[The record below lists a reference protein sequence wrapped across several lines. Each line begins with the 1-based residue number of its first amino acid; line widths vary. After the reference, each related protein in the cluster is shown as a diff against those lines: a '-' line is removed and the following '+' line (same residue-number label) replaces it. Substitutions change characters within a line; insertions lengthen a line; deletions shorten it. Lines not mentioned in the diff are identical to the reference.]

1 LERAVLKGFKD
12 FLMRGNVIDLAVAV
26 VVGSAFTALVT
37 SFTTSI
43 IKPVIAAMGGGNVT
57 GLTVQLRAGNQ
68 ASIIDFAAV
77 INAVITF
84 LITAA
89 VVYFLFV
96 VPMRRVQERRRK
108 GETDGQ
114 SEPTDVELLLEI
126 RDLLRREQGLPAVK
140 GLAAQD
146 GETAE
151 AGQDDKVGAS
161 TASNGSKSDGSKS

>member
-1 LERAVLKGFKD
+1 MLKGFKD

-43 IKPVIAAMGGGNVT
+43 IKPIIAATGGANVT
-57 GLTVQLRAGNQ
+57 GLSIQLRAGNE

-84 LITAA
+84 FITAA

-96 VPMRRVQERRRK
+96 LPMKKIQERRKK
-108 GETDGQ
+108 GKEQGQ
-114 SEPTDVELLLEI
+114 AEPTDVELLLEI
-126 RDLLRREQGLPAVK
+126 RDLLRREQGLPPIK
-140 GLAAQD
+140 GLATD
-146 GETAE
+146 N
-151 AGQDDKVGAS
+151 DKVSA
-161 TASNGSKSDGSKS
+161 NGQRK

>member
-1 LERAVLKGFKD
+1 MFKGFKD
-12 FLMRGNVIDLAVAV
+12 FLMRGNVVDLAVAV

-43 IKPVIAAMGGGNVT
+43 IKPVIAATGGGNVS
-57 GLTVQLRAGNQ
+57 GLSIQLREGNE

-96 VPMRRVQERRRK
+96 LPMKTFNERRKK
-108 GETDGQ
+108 GEETLSD
-114 SEPTDVELLLEI
+114 PTDVELLQEI

-140 GLAAQD
+140 GLA
-146 GETAE
+146 GESE
-151 AGQDDKVGAS
+151 KVEAS
-161 TASNGSKSDGSKS
+161 TDGQQK

>member
-1 LERAVLKGFKD
+1 MFKGFKD

-37 SFTTSI
+37 SFTSSI
-43 IKPVIAAMGGGNVT
+43 IKPIIAATGGGNVT
-57 GLTVQLRAGNQ
+57 GLSIQLREGNQ

-96 VPMRRVQERRRK
+96 LPMKTINERRKK
-108 GETDGQ
+108 GKEETPED
-114 SEPTDVELLLEI
+114 PTDVELLLEI

-140 GLAAQD
+140 GLASQLEKAKVSGD
-146 GETAE
+146 GH
-151 AGQDDKVGAS
+151 K
-161 TASNGSKSDGSKS
+161 K

>member
-1 LERAVLKGFKD
+1 VLKGFKD

-43 IKPVIAAMGGGNVT
+43 IKPIIAATGGGNVT
-57 GLTVQLRAGNQ
+57 GLSIQLRAGNT

-84 LITAA
+84 FITAA

-96 VPMRRVQERRRK
+96 LPMKKISERRKK
-108 GETDGQ
+108 GKEDGQ

-126 RDLLRREQGLPAVK
+126 RDLLRREQGLPTIK
-140 GLAAQD
+140 GLAVEED
-146 GETAE
+146 TGGEKATV
-151 AGQDDKVGAS
+151 AG
-161 TASNGSKSDGSKS
+161 NGQQN

>member
-1 LERAVLKGFKD
+1 MLKGFKD

-37 SFTTSI
+37 AVTNSL
-43 IKPVIAAMGGGNVT
+43 IKPVIAATGGTNVSGLSIHIVPGNE
-57 GLTVQLRAGNQ
+57 
-68 ASIIDFAAV
+68 ASKIDFAVV

-96 VPMRRVQERRRK
+96 VPMQKIQERRKK
-108 GETDGQ
+108 GKEEGQ

-126 RDLLRREQGLPAVK
+126 RNLLRKEQGLPAIK
-140 GLAAQD
+140 GLADDDSAT
-146 GETAE
+146 GETKVT
-151 AGQDDKVGAS
+151 AGSAS
-161 TASNGSKSDGSKS
+161 SSNGSSGKKADPSTN

>member
-1 LERAVLKGFKD
+1 MLKGFKD

-37 SFTTSI
+37 AFTTSI
-43 IKPVIAAMGGGNVT
+43 IKPIIAATGGGNVT
-57 GLTVQLRAGNQ
+57 GLSIQLRAGNI

-77 INAVITF
+77 INSVITF
-84 LITAA
+84 FITAA

-96 VPMRRVQERRRK
+96 VPMKKISERRKK
-108 GETDGQ
+108 GDEEGQ

-140 GLAAQD
+140 GLAAED
-146 GETAE
+146 EKASVSGN
-151 AGQDDKVGAS
+151 GQQK
-161 TASNGSKSDGSKS
+161 